1 MVSAATR
8 KLVAVHD
15 PCFHGLGIAT
25 RLLFSVLL
33 MTADAQLGGRI
44 MEGFC
49 GNTYL
54 PQK

>member
-33 MTADAQLGGRI
+33 MTADAQLRRKERHGR
-44 MEGFC
+44 
-49 GNTYL
+49 L
-54 PQK
+54 L